1 MPSRST
7 MCFMAN
13 GNIKASRFV
22 KIDTTVNNAVLQC
35 STNQATI
42 GISQEGTKYPPA
54 SDQTNVYAAEQ
65 YDNIEVYADGTDEC
79 LLCLGTGG
87 AYAGAYLVS
96 DSDGCGTIAATTGAT
111 AQLIGAVAMQAGL
124 SGELIRVKVW
134 KQDKYY
140 AALA

>member
-22 KIDTTVNNAVLQC
+22 KVDTTVNNAVLQA
-35 STNQATI
+35 STNQAVI

-65 YDNIEVYADGTDEC
+65 YDNIEVYADGVDEC

-87 AYAGAYLVS
+87 AYAGARLVS

-111 AQLIGAVAMQAGL
+111 AQNIGAIAMQSGL
-124 SGELIRVKVW
+124 SGELIRVKVF
-134 KQDKYY
+134 KQDNYY
-140 AALA
+140 PALA